1 MRRRRRRSTRGA
13 PTFGVSWRAS
23 RRSAGTEGME
33 AYLKRTVVW
42 YGGVGLLT
50 SQVFRSLALPAKY
63 FRLVV
68 QEIEVMGV
76 RSLGVALTAAI
87 FTGLVF
93 AIRSAVNMARFA
105 PERLVGPV
113 APLAILAE
121 LGPAL

>member
-33 AYLKRTVVW
+33 AYLRRTVVW
-42 YGGVGLLT
+42 YGGGGLFT
-50 SQVFRSLALPAKY
+50 SQVFRSPALPPKY

-76 RSLGVALTAAI
+76 RALGLAPTAAI
-87 FTGLVF
+87 LPGQVFT
-93 AIRSAVNMARFA
+93 IQSAVNIG
-105 PERLVGPV
+105 RLG
-113 APLAILAE
+113 A
-121 LGPAL
+121 